1 MSRRSDRLTAT
12 VDALTAAQRVS
23 LPPQANPWAVADALS
38 AITWPEISK
47 TAMTRPMAMTVP
59 ACARGRN
66 LITSTLAQASIN
78 AWQGTQLSTSPA
90 LFDQPDPD
98 LPRAV
103 TIAWTVDDLIFSGV
117 AYWLILDRDVLGY
130 PTAAR
135 RIDPNL
141 VDVSTDGIVEGI
153 NGQPVSPSD
162 VIVFPGLHEGILA
175 FGARE
180 LRTAFTL
187 SDAAR
192 RFASVP
198 LPALELHD
206 LSEDGLTAEER
217 LALVDDWTRARELS
231 GVGYT
236 NRSLEVKTH
245 GWSSRDLQL
254 VEARAYAAAE
264 VARVMGIPAAMLDA
278 SQSGSSVT
286 YNNLQDARRDF
297 TDYTLSTYTTPIEQ
311 RLSMDDISSPGVMA
325 VFDLDSTILRASF
338 ADRMA
343 AYEVAITSGVYTVE
357 EIRRRETGTPGTV
370 TR

>member
-1 MSRRSDRLTAT
+1 MAG
-12 VDALTAAQRVS
+12 AQI
-23 LPPQANPWAVADALS
+23 L
-38 AITWPEISK
+38 
-47 TAMTRPMAMTVP
+47 
-59 ACARGRN
+59 
-66 LITSTLAQASIN
+66 
-78 AWQGTQLSTSPA
+78 AWQGTQLSTAPA

-135 RIDPNL
+135 RVDPNL
-141 VDVSTDGIVEGI
+141 VDVTTDGIVEGI

-162 VIVFPGLHEGILA
+162 VIVFPGLHEGILSY
-175 FGARE
+175 GARE

-206 LSEDGLTAEER
+206 LSEDGLSAEER

-278 SQSGSSVT
+278 TAGEDAGTPVACPRQERPYLEEVT
-286 YNNLQDARRDF
+286 REPGRLRIAV
-297 TDYTLSTYTTPIEQ
+297 TTTPFFGNTEHP
-311 RLSMDDISSPGVMA
+311 DCV
-325 VFDLDSTILRASF
+325 
-338 ADRMA
+338 A
-343 AYEVAITSGVYTVE
+343 ALEDAAALLESLGHE
-357 EIRRRETGTPGTV
+357 EIQIGRAHV
-370 TR
+370 